1 MTQVDTQETSK
12 TRQSKNPQKPA
23 SPLPYSGFFS
33 LLFRRNGER
42 WEQTGCLPTDTLGNV
57 LMELI
62 QQLLSLIEQLLLAV
76 KMWLESF
83 IEFSL
88 KDLRKIF
95 QQPLVAVDL
104 GLDCLQL
111 IERG

>member
-1 MTQVDTQETSK
+1 M
-12 TRQSKNPQKPA
+12 
-23 SPLPYSGFFS
+23 
-33 LLFRRNGER
+33 
-42 WEQTGCLPTDTLGNV
+42 GNV

-62 QQLLSLIEQLLLAV
+62 QQLLPLIEQLLLAV

-88 KDLRKIF
+88 KDLRKIL
-95 QQPLVAVDL
+95 QEPLVAVDL